1 VRLLVDGMNVIGT
14 RPDGWWRDRPGARRR
29 LVGQLARLVAGGD
42 DVMVVFDGRA
52 ADGEVEA
59 AEASGVTAL
68 FAPGGPNAADHA
80 IVGLLR
86 AIEHPEEITV
96 VTSDAA
102 LAERARRTGASVEG
116 SSALWRRLERSGGSG
131 GTPESTE
138 SGE

>member
-1 VRLLVDGMNVIGT
+1 MRLLVDGMNVIGS

-52 ADGEVEA
+52 GKGELEA
-59 AEASGVTAL
+59 AGASGVTAL

-102 LAERARRTGASVEG
+102 LAEDARRTGASVEG
-116 SSALWRRLERSGGSG
+116 ASALWRRLEESGGPD
-131 GTPESTE
+131 GTLESTE
-138 SGE
+138 SDE